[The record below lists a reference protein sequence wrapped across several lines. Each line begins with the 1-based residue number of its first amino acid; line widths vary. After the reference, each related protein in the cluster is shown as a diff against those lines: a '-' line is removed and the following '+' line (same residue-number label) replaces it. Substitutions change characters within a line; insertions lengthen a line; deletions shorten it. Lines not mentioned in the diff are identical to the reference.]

1 MIVRVNI
8 PLRNALL
15 DALFNGGSIA
25 AIFDSGTAEFRTGAN
40 PGAAD
45 DAATGTVV
53 ATITLPADAMQAASG
68 GSIVKTTT
76 SWQDLAAD
84 NAGTIGWVRFKSAD
98 TTKVMDMDVTNAV
111 GTGAVK
117 VDNPTLV
124 AGQQFAVL
132 TATLTWP
139 AST

>member
-8 PLRNALL
+8 ALRNALL
-15 DALFNGGSIA
+15 DAIFNSGTTL
-25 AIFDSGTAEFRTGAN
+25 AIFDSGTAEFRTGSQPA
-40 PGAAD
+40 AAD

-53 ATITLPADAMQAASG
+53 ATVALPADAMAAASA
-68 GSIVKTTT
+68 GSISKTAS

-98 TTKVMDMDVTNAV
+98 TTKVMDMDVTNTS
-111 GTGAVK
+111 GSGAVK

-124 AGQQFAVL
+124 AGQQFSVL